1 GMFSGTDCDGP
12 PPCGVTLTLGTAP
25 GCPALAG
32 ADFVVTGFALGST
45 LCAPAEPRVVKTDR
59 NSDVSM
65 NRAAEIVVAFDNTIA
80 EPRGPNV
87 VCEPIP
93 PNAPARSAA
102 LPLCSSTTTIR
113 KKQTKT

>member
-1 GMFSGTDCDGP
+1 MLRGTVCDGAP
-12 PPCGVTLTLGTAP
+12 PGLTLTVGSPCGP
-25 GCPALAG
+25 GWPGLAG

-45 LCAPAEPRVVKTDR
+45 LCVPPAFLVVNTDK
-59 NSDVSM
+59 NNDVSM
-65 NRAAEIVVAFDNTIA
+65 KSAAETVVAFDNTVA
-80 EPRGPNV
+80 EPRGPKV

-113 KKQTKT
+113 KKQTRT